1 MAEEN
6 TGTSSSDENQTISDE
21 EEVVVETTEDS
32 SEDAPR
38 KRSAEARINELVG
51 EIKELREK
59 LESREEEE
67 VETKVPAPVT
77 TTTSTPNQ
85 LSPEAEK
92 AIGILKERGFVTQD
106 QIEAKI
112 EELKNRQVLDSEHVR
127 LESKYSG
134 SDGRPVY
141 DKGKIETFMRKR
153 GIYDP
158 EAAYK
163 IMNEDEL
170 LDWRLKQSEGVI
182 KKDLKVEKGGS
193 TAGNVIDRNTITS
206 EMIAEKMQTP
216 EGRAW
221 YEKNR
226 DKILTLVAKGQL

>member
-6 TGTSSSDENQTISDE
+6 TGTSSSDEKQTVSDE

-32 SEDAPR
+32 SGDVPR
-38 KRSAEARINELVG
+38 KRTAEARINELVG

-59 LESREEEE
+59 LESKDEE
-67 VETKVPAPVT
+67 VESKIPAP
-77 TTTSTPNQ
+77 TSPAPSAPTQ
-85 LSPEAEK
+85 LSPEAEN
-92 AIGILKERGFVTQD
+92 AINILKERGFVTKEEID
-106 QIEAKI
+106 SRI
-112 EELKNRQVLDSEHVR
+112 EEVKNRQVLDTEHMK
-127 LESKYSG
+127 LEGKYSG
-134 SDGRPVY
+134 SDGRPAY
-141 DKGKIETFMRKR
+141 DKSKIETFMRKR

-170 LDWRLKQSEGVI
+170 LDWQLKQSEGTV
-182 KKDLKVEKGGS
+182 KKGLTVEKGGS
-193 TAGNVIDRNTITS
+193 TAGAVADKNTITAA
-206 EMIAEKMQTP
+206 MIAEKMQTP